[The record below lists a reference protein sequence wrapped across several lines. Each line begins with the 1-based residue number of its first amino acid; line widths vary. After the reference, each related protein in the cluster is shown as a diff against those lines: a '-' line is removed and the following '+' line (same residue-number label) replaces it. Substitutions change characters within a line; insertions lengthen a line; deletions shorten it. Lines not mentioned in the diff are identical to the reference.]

1 MAGMPRTTS
10 LTTTGSREAEAA
22 MLHNAITV
30 DAAQFVERVALVQ
43 IIDSGTISQLTTDN
57 FCPGPTGSSGPV
69 GTPPGAV
76 VDSADITEVTTD
88 VFPINPPTP
97 LSWPHLIYGGYNGH

>member
-1 MAGMPRTTS
+1 MDNVNTA
-10 LTTTGSREAEAA
+10 
-22 MLHNAITV
+22 

-57 FCPGPTGSSGPV
+57 FCPGPTGPSGPV

-88 VFPINPPTP
+88 AFPSNPSTP